1 MHRQKQILGYGVM
14 VTLQILVLSF
24 LVRIQVAQQSGRFSI
39 AFFVVCELGARGS
52 FRPAWCAECVP
63 RCKALPCHLRCRE
76 FREFKEFRER
86 FVRVVLGVGSLNS
99 ISLYSPSE
107 EGFAKQDKAPHP
119 VKKNKRLSRWDNL
132 LDLRKSY

>member
-1 MHRQKQILGYGVM
+1 M

-63 RCKALPCHLRCRE
+63 RGKALPCHLRCRE

-86 FVRVVLGVGSLNS
+86 CTLLKLSIASQKNALQNKTKHLSLS
-99 ISLYSPSE
+99 QKIRGYPDGTTS
-107 EGFAKQDKAPHP
+107 
-119 VKKNKRLSRWDNL
+119 
-132 LDLRKSY
+132 